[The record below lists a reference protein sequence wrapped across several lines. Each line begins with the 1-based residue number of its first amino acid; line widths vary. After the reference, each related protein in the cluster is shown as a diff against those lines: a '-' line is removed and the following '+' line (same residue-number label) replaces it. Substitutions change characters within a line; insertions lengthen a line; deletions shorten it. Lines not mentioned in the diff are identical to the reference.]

1 MKKGKVVILP
11 MILVAVFAIAALVF
25 GLFFLKEQ
33 PEKKSIFN
41 FHTVGQVLDAGNK
54 RAIDD
59 SFKFT
64 GIEEFGYT
72 GDGQIDV
79 VDDKIDSIWFITNLS
94 TEVCEADVKGLVTKF
109 VEDFCEIKQLKVIE
123 NPIKLQYCDEEN
135 FKNRP
140 EDDYVALSEGYILF
154 EYSYRDKDGVLW
166 IVQVFS
172 PQEDYLSGLIVKQIN
187 EEDFEGY
194 EPQIDMRKE
203 MVDHE

>member
-1 MKKGKVVILP
+1 MKKGKVVIF
-11 MILVAVFAIAALVF
+11 VGVFAIVTLTFGLVF
-25 GLFFLKEQ
+25 VKGQ
-33 PEKKSIFN
+33 SPKKSIFD
-41 FHTVGQVLDAGNK
+41 FHTVGQVLNAGNK

-59 SFKFT
+59 CFKFT
-64 GIEEFGYT
+64 GIEEFGYM
-72 GDGQIDV
+72 GDGEIEAV
-79 VDDKIDSIWFITNLS
+79 NESIDSIWFITKLS
-94 TEVCEADVKGLVTKF
+94 TDVDSCDVKNTVTKF
-109 VEDFCEIKQLKVIE
+109 VKDFCVSKNLSIID

-194 EPQIDMRKE
+194 EPQVDMRKE

>member
-1 MKKGKVVILP
+1 MRQGKVVVLP
-11 MILVAVFAIAALVF
+11 MIIVAVLLILSFVV
-25 GLFFLKEQ
+25 GLFIFKPSE
-33 PEKKSIFN
+33 ENKSIFDY
-41 FHTVGQVLDAGNK
+41 FTVGQILDDGHK
-54 RAIDD
+54 TAIDD

-64 GIEEFGYT
+64 GIDEFGYR

-109 VEDFCEIKQLKVIE
+109 VGDFCDIKQLKVIE
-123 NPIKLQYCDEEN
+123 NPIELQYCDEEN

-140 EDDYVALSEGYILF
+140 EDDYVALAEGYILF

-172 PQEDYLSGLIVKQIN
+172 PQEDYLSGLIVKQVN
-187 EEDFEGY
+187 KEEFEGF
-194 EPQIDMRKE
+194 EPQVDMRKE

>member
-1 MKKGKVVILP
+1 MRQGKVVILP
-11 MILVAVFAIAALVF
+11 MILVAVLALAALVV
-25 GLFFLKEQ
+25 GLFFVKDK
-33 PEKKSIFN
+33 PEEKSIFD
-41 FHTVGQVLDAGNK
+41 FYTVGQVLDAGHK

-72 GDGQIDV
+72 GDGQIDAV
-79 VDDKIDSIWFITNLS
+79 SESIDSIWFITNLS
-94 TEVCEADVKGLVTKF
+94 TDVNSCDVKAVVQKF
-109 VEDFCEIKQLKVIE
+109 VKDFADAKKLSIIE
-123 NPIKLQYCDEEN
+123 NPIELQYCDEEN

-140 EDDYVALSEGYILF
+140 EDDYIALSEGYILF

-187 EEDFEGY
+187 EEEFEGY
-194 EPQIDMRKE
+194 EPQVDMRKE
-203 MVDHE
+203 SVDNE

>member
-25 GLFFLKEQ
+25 GLIFVKEH
-33 PEKKSIFN
+33 PEKKSIFD

-64 GIEEFGYT
+64 GIEELGYT
-72 GDGQIDV
+72 GDGQIDA
-79 VDDKIDSIWFITNLS
+79 VDESIDSIWFITNLS
-94 TEVCEADVKGLVTKF
+94 TDVDSCDVENTVAKF
-109 VEDFCEIKQLKVIE
+109 VKDFCNSKNLSIID

-172 PQEDYLSGLIVKQIN
+172 PQEDYLSGLIVKQVN
-187 EEDFEGY
+187 EEEFEGF
-194 EPQIDMRKE
+194 EPQVDMRRE
-203 MVDHE
+203 G